1 MNTDRLAML
10 RATSKADPSSQ
21 KPIPVI
27 WLVLAWF
34 ILLFVILVSA
44 LAQVEPVKLNGP
56 LVEGGE
62 ILSFAISADGAK
74 VVYLADED
82 IDEVDELY
90 SVSIVGGAPTKLNEP
105 LEGGRDVRFNGFLLS
120 PDGTKALFVASQD
133 SEDVFELFT
142 VPIEGGNVEKL
153 NDPLPAGGDIREF
166 FFGPNMERVIYT
178 GDQTR
183 NGVIELYS
191 VPASGGAVTKLN
203 DDLVSGGQIIF
214 DPIFSPDGGTVVY
227 VADQDTNRVQ
237 EFYSVPAAGG
247 IVTKLNQPL
256 SANGDVNGSGF
267 RIHPDGSTVL
277 YLAAVNQL
285 GTDELFSVPI
295 DGGPITTLNS
305 PLVSGGRVF
314 RFQISPDGLRV
325 LYVADQDTD
334 NLLELYSVLIGGGGG
349 VKLSDPTL
357 GRVGPFALS
366 ADGSSVFYQASNN
379 RTELFSV
386 PPGGGISTKLN
397 TPLPNRDI
405 VSTFEISDEV
415 RAVVYATVP
424 DQASKDGGVATKG
437 QPPVNA
443 LFSVPFGGGPVTT
456 LVDGFPAGTGI
467 TRYVIT
473 PDGRAVLFLADRD
486 TQGVS
491 ELFIVSIEGGAIQ
504 KVNPPLVSG
513 GSVEFFDVS
522 PDGSRIIYRADQL
535 ADGVVELFS
544 APRGSIGLPDPVFFD
559 GFEEAP

>member
-1 MNTDRLAML
+1 MHSKMEFCLERPRLAF
-10 RATSKADPSSQ
+10 RPY
-21 KPIPVI
+21 V

-34 ILLFVILVSA
+34 ISLLVIPVSA
-44 LAQVEPVKLNGP
+44 FAQGESVRLNGP

-62 ILSFAISADGAK
+62 VLLFAVSADSVR
-74 VVYLADED
+74 VVYLADQD
-82 IDEVDELY
+82 IDEVRELY
-90 SVSIVGGAPTKLNEP
+90 SVSIGGGAPTKLNEP
-105 LEGGRDVRFNGFLLS
+105 LDGGRDVRFNGFLLS

-153 NDPLPAGGDIREF
+153 NDPLPAGGDIRDF

-237 EFYSVPAAGG
+237 ELYSVPAAGG

-256 SANGDVNGSGF
+256 SANGDVNGSDF

-295 DGGPITTLNS
+295 NGGPITTLNS

-325 LYVADQDTD
+325 LYVADQETD

-349 VKLSDPTL
+349 VKLSDPML
-357 GRVGPFALS
+357 GSVGPFVLS
-366 ADGSSVFYQASNN
+366 ADGSSVFYQASND
-379 RTELFSV
+379 LFSV
-386 PPGGGISTKLN
+386 PPGGGNSTKLN
-397 TPLPNRDI
+397 APLSNRDF
-405 VSTFEISDEV
+405 VSTFELADEV

-424 DQASKDGGVATKG
+424 GQAGKDGGVATKG

-473 PDGRAVLFLADRD
+473 PDGRAVVFLADRD
-486 TQGVS
+486 TPGVS

-504 KVNPPLVSG
+504 KINAPLVSG
-513 GSVEFFDVS
+513 GSVAFFDVS
-522 PDGSRIIYRADQL
+522 PDGSRIIYGADQL

-544 APRGSIGLPDPVFFD
+544 SPRGNTGLPDPLFFD
-559 GFEEAP
+559 GFEEPL